1 MAYKHNDLL
10 SLDPYFDD
18 FDDTK
23 KFLRILFK
31 PGYSVQARELTQ
43 LQTLL
48 QNQLSKLGSHIFE
61 DGSQVFGGGVS
72 LSRANYLRVT
82 GNLTSEDPING
93 DISYLKNKII
103 QKTGSTS
110 VRAKIVDVLEPT
122 ANDPF
127 TILILQ
133 YLTGTEFAAGEAIS
147 IDVLDDTFVS
157 TGFTVAVRSEIDFY
171 QNTDT
176 SFNDNLVGISGI
188 AHTITVDD
196 GIFYI
201 DGFFVRSNKQTIS
214 LYKLSK
220 NDGNE
225 YIDDVQYTFNT
236 NGVRV
241 FSDPTNRVGF
251 SIVRKAVTSDEDV
264 TLKDPANGSY
274 NFNAPGGDRY
284 VIDLNINSIPF
295 DNLETD
301 ATYLVTE
308 DFIELARVVEGKL
321 DYIRR
326 IPSYSDLIEVFAR
339 RTYDESGNY
348 TVKPFTLEVYN
359 HLRKDKFVLD
369 LILKEENQLT
379 TEAVTSPYYPIP
391 GDIVQY
397 KQTEPG
403 IGIVTKQGRIISIE
417 KLSNNQQ
424 NSTSTLDDIIY
435 RTTVRLIDGT
445 DQPFEINDLVSL
457 YASLDD
463 TTNGPEGSLYNET
476 VYQVEKVTIDRDE
489 RGAYSDLEGSV
500 PSGDDNKMVL
510 SVQPG
515 KAYVFGYEFETINST
530 NISVDKPREL
540 SSLNGYNLPSNIGN
554 YMIIKANSV
563 DSVYQFP
570 YWGRKTSETENS
582 LSSAELDKVY
592 FGADYKRITI
602 PYQSDFFATLPVKY
616 WSPLIA
622 VERGNDWDSVLFV
635 SCASQFAAEPAVTYA
650 EDCGNLV
657 KTDEQGDTD
666 DTLADKLARPQYV
679 DIEIAKNI
687 GQDNGSKTYYTMS
700 DMSPQTETNISRL
713 VFNEPYH
720 GDFDIAYVPD
730 LPQNITD
737 TELADDFYLDD
748 EKYDVFQILNYS
760 TNNAPSNIRIRRGK
774 AVRWVPSSP
783 LGTQNSSSLFIKTS
797 SGSDAHVFGD
807 DDDQIYNFNVDG
819 GVVFQNRL
827 SGIVANALLSY
838 GSSVKRISPVENI
851 VKITL
856 SGYTKECFNTSDQC
870 NTGDYSEGEIVTQRY
885 ERRRTDGSY
894 EEVVARG
901 EIVAVGRPNNSTNW
915 DASTKLVLY
924 VSVVGVNDFEEKVQ
938 TPLFDYTGEE
948 NDIYSIREV
957 GPVIGS
963 CGCYDVDRVDI
974 LNGADCGRLILVE
987 FREPGQYGNYIPG
1000 ADVYQYNISEV
1011 ENMIDIGSG
1020 YNLSLQSSSALSVGK
1035 AIKWNAQASTLYI
1048 LETRNRFKIENGII
1062 YQVENNDDP
1071 ENQIPAVRYGGRG
1084 WNRSKNN
1091 FVESAE
1097 NFVPGNDSNGEA
1109 GYIEKVQG
1117 VFINIKQQY
1126 QPGKDFLEFKGD
1138 GGTIPTSYLAKQ
1150 VYSLS
1155 QNNYVPGNDFII
1167 GEEVRQEFVDNT
1179 TSNFE
1184 SYYAT
1189 GLIRA
1194 WRHRDA
1200 NNPVDTSPTIILIE
1214 KTNDIDFKVGAK
1226 NNPIVSVNTGVSYKT
1241 NLFGTTIE
1249 DEYIGEARFKQLGR
1263 QTPEE
1268 YRLFFMDTKMYNV
1281 LDSDEKYLLTETKT
1295 VYNLETVKKSG
1306 TFYRK
1311 IADVHPNHRVLE
1323 NNKLKTIIYD
1333 RESNSLLFP
1342 IPIGDVIKSVY
1353 DMDYRVQKELYP
1365 DDTSTPQKL
1374 TFTVSGSNYQFVG
1387 GKLNGKVEATDL
1399 YEHYILI
1406 EEPESTTKPAKII
1419 DLLNSNYLVKTNNA
1433 NVESSSYAELTIEN
1447 ISSDSTFNFDVTGR
1461 KYRLYATIDVDPSN
1475 TINDYKRK
1483 VEERYFDSE
1492 GNPYYETQIQVDENG
1507 VLYGIVPFAD
1517 IIDADVITYSDTDI
1531 TEVFDF
1537 NNGQTDNLY
1546 DFAKITVKKE
1556 FEKEYAYLETNTV
1569 KIYFRYYKHVGS
1581 GPFIVNS
1588 YPALNE
1594 VPLYTSPSDGGIY
1607 RLDSFVDF
1615 RPVKKLKA
1623 GSTSVEDYEFDFF
1636 GIPKAT
1642 ESFNMDYDY
1651 YLARNYKLM
1660 LTRNKKFKV
1669 VNGPSSLTPELPG
1682 DEENS
1687 MTLFNIECP
1696 PYVFDC
1702 KQCNITSVDHQRYT
1716 MKDIANLEKR
1726 IADVEEFVKMSNLER
1741 EAQNTFVDDRFKSA
1755 IIVDDYSSHKVGEIG
1770 NSDYNVAIDFD
1781 ENTLRPP
1788 TRTSNIDLNADIND
1802 IETIGVKLSDNFVT
1816 LDYTTTLY
1824 EQKQPY
1830 ATSEMTVNTGDVV
1843 QWIGN
1848 MKLSPNSDSWFDNKV
1863 SPDVISNNNGVND
1876 IMYKN
1881 PKISKDFIKELEKRY
1896 DYWTSV
1902 WKGKPLPKEANE
1914 LKNLITTLKGE
1925 LLVVPQPN
1933 EKIIWKRV
1941 TVQLEPTVVKHTRG
1955 GTWYHSNRRTYSIP
1969 VRVPSTDVIV
1979 DKSIIPFMRTRDV
1992 VVTVSGMKPNARVY
2006 PFFDNISIEDNSTQS
2021 GASVSGNLQTN
2032 SLGEIEFTF
2041 TIPQGKFRTGEKLL
2055 ILTDSST
2062 NDPVK
2067 ATTVAEAVYNCSGVT
2082 QNKSDLYLSTRLAK
2096 KAASSISYDELDPMA
2111 QTFFVD
2117 EATYPNGIF
2126 IDSIMVFFSAKDSK
2140 LPVTLELRP
2149 VNNGVPVSGKNMMV
2163 YPGASVTVNPDDIT
2177 VNPVPSLLNSN
2188 GGTTFQFDHPIHL
2201 LPGEHAIVLKTNS
2214 SNYKVFV
2221 AIPGQT
2227 VIESGSLLSN
2237 NAYKG
2242 SFFRPQN
2249 ASEWVPDQDTDL
2261 MFGIR
2266 RCVFEQQGQ
2275 VIFTETSNNEELV
2288 EYDLFNLTC
2297 PSISFDENT
2306 IFRIKTTRKD
2316 SNTLDSE
2323 YTNILPEI
2331 NIPQRQTKI
2340 AKNNGETVRLRIDMK
2355 SDGVVSPIFDIDRI
2369 NMIGVKNLI
2378 DSNDVTEKTSVNYNG
2393 ELNPKA
2399 DPSEKAASGTVD
2411 NPRVRYISKLVTL
2424 EEGIDA
2430 NNINVVVDVVK
2441 PEGTNIQAFVKW
2453 QGAGKDSS
2461 FDDEPYY
2468 ELVVDKKDLITYDD
2482 NSYETLKFTLPQDT
2496 KEPFVKFSVKLCLY
2510 SKNSAI
2516 VPTVKN
2522 MKVIAVV

>member
-82 GNLTSEDPING
+82 GTLTSEDPING
-93 DISYLKNKII
+93 DLNYLKNKII

-110 VRAKIVDVLEPT
+110 VRAKVVDVLAPT
-122 ANDPF
+122 VNDPF

-133 YLTGTEFAAGEAIS
+133 YLTGTEFAAGEALSVDI
-147 IDVLDDTFVS
+147 LDDLFVS
-157 TGFTVAVRSEIDFY
+157 TGFTVAIRSEIDFY
-171 QNTDT
+171 ENTDN

-201 DGFFVRSNKQTIS
+201 DGFFVRSTKQTIS
-214 LYKLSK
+214 MYKLSK
-220 NDGNE
+220 TDGNE
-225 YIDDVQYTFNT
+225 IVDDVQYTFNI
-236 NGVRV
+236 NGIRV

-326 IPSYSDLIEVFAR
+326 IPTYSDLIEVFAR

-359 HLRKDKFVLD
+359 HLRKDKFILD
-369 LILKEENQLT
+369 LVLKEENQT
-379 TEAVTSPYYPIP
+379 TSEAVSTPYYPIP

-397 KQTEPG
+397 KETEPG
-403 IGIVTKQGRIISIE
+403 VGLVTKQGRIISIE

-435 RTTVRLIDGT
+435 RTTVRLLDGT
-445 DQPFEINDLVSL
+445 DQPFEANDLVTL
-457 YASLDD
+457 YASIDD
-463 TTNGPEGSLYNET
+463 TTNGPEGSLYKET
-476 VYQVEKVTIDRDE
+476 IYQVEKVTVDRDE
-489 RGAYSDLEGSV
+489 KGAYSDLEGAV

-563 DSVYQFP
+563 DSVYEFLH
-570 YWGRKTSETENS
+570 WGVKNGTDNS

-602 PYQSDFFATLPVKY
+602 PYQNDSFATLPVKY
-616 WSPLIA
+616 WSPLVA
-622 VERGNDWDSVLFV
+622 TERSNDWDSILFV
-635 SCASQFAAEPAVTYA
+635 SCSSQFAAEPAVTY
-650 EDCGNLV
+650 DQSCGNLV

-666 DTLADKLARPQYV
+666 DTLADKLARPQSV
-679 DIEIAKNI
+679 DMEIAKNI

-720 GDFDIAYVPD
+720 GDFDVAYVPN
-730 LPQNITD
+730 LPQDITD

-760 TNNAPSNIRIRRGK
+760 TNNSPSNIRIRRGK

-783 LGTQNSSSLFIKTS
+783 FGTQNNSSLFVKTS
-797 SGSDAHVFGD
+797 SGSDAHVFGND
-807 DDDQIYNFNVDG
+807 DDEIYNFNVDG

-838 GSSVKRISPVENI
+838 GSSVKRISGVENI

-856 SGYTKECFNTSDQC
+856 SGYTKECFNSADQC
-870 NTGDYSEGEIVTQRY
+870 NTGDYSDGEIVTQRY

-901 EIVAVGRPNNSTNW
+901 EIVAVGRPNNTTNW

-924 VSVVGVNDFEEKVQ
+924 VSVIGVNDFEEKVQ
-938 TPLFDYTGEE
+938 TPLIDNTGGEE
-948 NDIYSIREV
+948 DVYSIKEV

-963 CGCYDVDRVDI
+963 CGCYDVDRIDI

-987 FREPGQYGNYIPG
+987 FKESGQYGNYVPG

-1011 ENMIDIGSG
+1011 ENMISTGNG
-1020 YNLSLQSSSALSVGK
+1020 YNLNLSSSAALSVGK
-1035 AIKWNAQASTLYI
+1035 AIKWNAQTSTLYI

-1062 YQVENNDDP
+1062 YQLEDNSDP
-1071 ENQIPAVRYGGRG
+1071 ENLIPAVRYGGRG
-1084 WNRSKNN
+1084 WNRAKNN
-1091 FVESAE
+1091 FVESGE
-1097 NFVPGNDSNGEA
+1097 NFIPGNNTDEDA

-1117 VFINIKQQY
+1117 VFINISQQY
-1126 QPGKDFLEFKGD
+1126 QPGKDFLEYKGD
-1138 GGTIPTSYLAKQ
+1138 SGGITASYLAKQ

-1155 QNNYVPGNDFII
+1155 ENNYIPGNDFII
-1167 GEEVRQEFVDNT
+1167 GEVVTQEFTDNT
-1179 TSNFE
+1179 TANFE
-1184 SYYAT
+1184 PFYAT

-1194 WRHRDA
+1194 WRHRDP
-1200 NNPVDTSPTIILIE
+1200 NNPVDDSPTIILIE
-1214 KTNDIDFKVGAK
+1214 KTNDVEFKVGGK
-1226 NNPIVSVNTGVSYKT
+1226 NKPIVSVNTGVSYKT
-1241 NLFGTTIE
+1241 NLLGTTIE
-1249 DEYIGEARFKQLGR
+1249 DEYIGEARFKQIGR

-1268 YRLFFMDTKMYNV
+1268 YRLFFMDSKMYNV
-1281 LDSDEKYLLTETKT
+1281 LDSDERYLLGETKT
-1295 VYNLETVKKSG
+1295 VYNIETLKKAG
-1306 TFYRK
+1306 TRYRK
-1311 IADVHPNHRVLE
+1311 IADIHPNHRVLE

-1353 DMDYRVQKELYP
+1353 DLDYRVQKEIYP
-1365 DDTSTPQKL
+1365 DDTSSPQKL
-1374 TFTVSGSNYQFVG
+1374 TFTLSGSNYQFVG

-1406 EEPESTTKPAKII
+1406 EDPINTTGTARII

-1433 NVESSSYAELTIEN
+1433 NSESSSYAELTIEN
-1447 ISSDSTFNFDVTGR
+1447 ISSDSAFNFDVSSR
-1461 KYRLYATIDVDPSN
+1461 NYRLYATIDVDPTN
-1475 TINDYKRK
+1475 TVNDYKRK
-1483 VEERYFDSE
+1483 IEERYFDNS
-1492 GNPYYETQIQVDENG
+1492 GNPYYETQIRKDENG
-1507 VLYGIVPFAD
+1507 NYYGIIPVADVIDAD
-1517 IIDADVITYSDTDI
+1517 IIMDSETDI

-1546 DFAKITVKKE
+1546 DFAKITLKKE
-1556 FEKEYAYLETNTV
+1556 FEEEYSYLENNTV
-1569 KIYFRYYKHVGS
+1569 KVYFRYYKHLGS

-1588 YPALNE
+1588 YSSLNE
-1594 VPLYTSPSDGGIY
+1594 IPLYTSPNSGGIY

-1615 RPVKKLKA
+1615 RPVKKLKQDA
-1623 GSTSVEDYEFDFF
+1623 TSIEDYEFDFF

-1702 KQCNITSVDHQRYT
+1702 KQCNVTSVDHQRYT

-1726 IADVEEFVKMSNLER
+1726 IADVEEFVKLSNLER
-1741 EAQNTFVDDRFKSA
+1741 EAQNTFVNDRFKSA
-1755 IIVDDYSSHKVGEIG
+1755 IVVDDYSSHKVGEIT
-1770 NSDYNVAIDFD
+1770 NTDYNVAIDFD

-1788 TRTSNIDLNADIND
+1788 TRTSNIDLNVVMND

-1816 LDYTTTLY
+1816 LDYSTTLF

-1848 MKLSPNSDSWFDNKV
+1848 MKLSPNSDSWFDNKIA
-1863 SPDVISNNNGVND
+1863 PDVISNNNGVND

-1881 PKISKDFIKELEKRY
+1881 PRISKSFITELEKRY

-1925 LLVVPQPN
+1925 MLVVPQPN
-1933 EKIIWKRV
+1933 EKIIWKSV
-1941 TVQLEPTVVKHTRG
+1941 TVQLEPTIIKHTRR
-1955 GTWYHSNRRTYSIP
+1955 GTSYYSNRRTYSIP

-1979 DKSIIPFMRTRDV
+1979 DKSIVPFMRTRDIV
-1992 VVTVSGMKPNARVY
+1992 VSVSGMKPNSRVY
-2006 PFFDNISIEDNSTQS
+2006 PFFDNISIEDNCIQS
-2021 GASVSGNLQTN
+2021 GNSTLGNLQTN
-2032 SLGEIEFTF
+2032 SFGEIEFTF
-2041 TIPQGKFRTGEKLL
+2041 TIPTGKFRTGEKLL
-2055 ILTDSST
+2055 VLTDSSS
-2062 NDPVK
+2062 NDSTK
-2067 ATTVAEAVYNCSGVT
+2067 ATTVAEAVYNCSGIT

-2096 KAASSISYDELDPMA
+2096 KAASSISYDEIDPMA

-2126 IDSIMVFFSAKDSK
+2126 IDSVMVFFSAKDNK

-2149 VNNGVPVSGKNMMV
+2149 VNNGVPASGKNMMV

-2188 GGTTFQFDHPIHL
+2188 GGTTFKFDHPIHL

-2214 SNYKVFV
+2214 SNYRVFV

-2249 ASEWVPDQDTDL
+2249 ASEWIPDQDTDL
-2261 MFGIR
+2261 MFGIQ
-2266 RCVFEQQGQ
+2266 RCVFEETGQ
-2275 VIFTETSNNEELV
+2275 VIFNETSNNDELV

-2297 PSISFDENT
+2297 PNISFDENIT
-2306 IFRIKTTRKD
+2306 FRIKTTRKD
-2316 SNTLDSE
+2316 SNTLDSD
-2323 YTNILPEI
+2323 YMNILPEI
-2331 NIPQRQTKI
+2331 NIPQKQTKI
-2340 AKNNGETVRLRIDMK
+2340 AKNNGQTVRLRIDMK
-2355 SDGVVSPIFDIDRI
+2355 SDTVVSPIFDIDRI

-2378 DSNDVTEKTSVNYNG
+2378 DSNDTTEKTSVNYNG

-2399 DPSEKAASGTVD
+2399 STPEKSAAGTVD
-2411 NPRVRYISKLVTL
+2411 TPRVRYISKLVTL

-2430 NNINVVVDVVK
+2430 NNVNVIIDVTR

-2468 ELVVDKKDLITYDD
+2468 ELVVDKKDLITYDS
-2482 NSYETLKFTLPQDT
+2482 NAYETLKFTLPQDT
-2496 KEPFVKFSVKLCLY
+2496 KEPFVKFSVKICLY
-2510 SKNSAI
+2510 SKNSAV